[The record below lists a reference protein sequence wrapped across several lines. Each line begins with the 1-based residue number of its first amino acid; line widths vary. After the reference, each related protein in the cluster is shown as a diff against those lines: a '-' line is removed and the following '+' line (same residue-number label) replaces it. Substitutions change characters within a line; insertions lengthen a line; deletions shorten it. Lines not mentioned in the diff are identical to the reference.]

1 MYRLRLRMEITVST
15 NTNILNTAVR
25 DHIAVF
31 ACYFWALRT
40 THPADIFCKGDTHL
54 SSSKTTA
61 SVEVGGTTLR
71 NDAIGLPG
79 VLFQAIT
86 AMAPAAATATA
97 LSPAILFAGASLPLA
112 VVLATVACAMIA
124 SCIGQLAIH
133 IPSAGGMYTY
143 ISRSLGAKWGFLS
156 AWVFLIAQPLLLPLV
171 ALIWGVYTESLIQT
185 LTGIDIPWWIF
196 TILGIIVVF
205 ALTYY
210 GIRLSTR
217 AGMVLGTIEIS
228 IILALSITMIVAVGT
243 HNDFAVFTPIYS
255 VDKEFGGLTGI
266 FQGMVFA
273 FLAFVG
279 FETAAPL
286 GEETHNPKRN
296 IPRAVI
302 YSAIA
307 IGLLYTFAS
316 FAGVNGWGIPAIQ
329 GYAASTA
336 PWADLGKKYWGVVGP
351 VILSFAIINSALGN
365 GNAGINATSR
375 VAYDMGRKGTLPRAF
390 ARLSSHRT
398 PSVAIIVHSV
408 ASIVISISL
417 GLIYGYAGAYGLI
430 GTILTLGLLILY
442 VASCVSTF
450 FFYLRERRQDFR
462 VFTHVIVPAIPVII
476 LFFVFY
482 SQVYPVPPYPF
493 NLALPVL
500 LVWIVLG
507 IVYLFYLNRTNPTG
521 LERGKD
527 VFYQDLE
534 AEPENLRDALEHNA

>member
-1 MYRLRLRMEITVST
+1 LSST
-15 NTNILNTAVR
+15 NT
-25 DHIAVF
+25 
-31 ACYFWALRT
+31 
-40 THPADIFCKGDTHL
+40 
-54 SSSKTTA
+54 TA
-61 SVEVGGTTLR
+61 SIEARGTTLR

-79 VLFQAIT
+79 VLFQSIT

-112 VVLATVACAMIA
+112 VLLATVACAMIA
-124 SCIGQLAIH
+124 SSIGQLAIH

-143 ISRSLGAKWGFLS
+143 ISRSLGARWGFLS
-156 AWVFLIAQPLLLPLV
+156 AWVYLIAQPLLLPLV
-171 ALIWGVYTESLIQT
+171 ALIWGVYTETLIQT
-185 LTGIDIPWWIF
+185 LIGIDIPWWVY
-196 TILGIIVVF
+196 TILGSIGVF

-217 AGMVLGTIEIS
+217 ASMVLGAIEIS

-243 HNDFAVFTPIYS
+243 HNDFRVFTPIYS
-255 VDKEFGGLTGI
+255 VESGLGGLTGI
-266 FQGMVFA
+266 FQGLVFA

-307 IGLLYTFAS
+307 IGLLYTVAS
-316 FAGVNGWGIPAIQ
+316 FAGVNGWGIPGIQ
-329 GYAASTA
+329 GYAASAA

-351 VILSFAIINSALGN
+351 IIITFAIINSAIGN

-375 VAYDMGRKGTLPRAF
+375 VAYDMARKGTLPRIF
-390 ARLSSHRT
+390 ARLSSHQT
-398 PSVAIIVHSV
+398 PSTAIIVHSV

-442 VASCVSTF
+442 VASCVSAF
-450 FFYLRERRQDFR
+450 VFYFRERRQDFR
-462 VFTHVIVPAIPVII
+462 IFTHVIVPVIPVII

-493 NLALPVL
+493 NLAVPVL

-507 IVYLFYLNRTNPTG
+507 IVYLLYLNRTNPTG
-521 LERGKD
+521 LQRSKE
-527 VFYQDLE
+527 VFYQDP
-534 AEPENLRDALEHNA
+534 EPEPGNLRDALEHNA

>member
-1 MYRLRLRMEITVST
+1 MSST
-15 NTNILNTAVR
+15 NT
-25 DHIAVF
+25 
-31 ACYFWALRT
+31 
-40 THPADIFCKGDTHL
+40 
-54 SSSKTTA
+54 TA
-61 SVEVGGTTLR
+61 SIEARGTTLR

-79 VLFQAIT
+79 VLFQSIT

-112 VVLATVACAMIA
+112 VLLATVACAMIA
-124 SCIGQLAIH
+124 SSIGQLAIH
-133 IPSAGGMYTY
+133 IPSAGGMYAY
-143 ISRSLGAKWGFLS
+143 ISRSLGARGN
-156 AWVFLIAQPLLLPLV
+156 I
-171 ALIWGVYTESLIQT
+171 G
-185 LTGIDIPWWIF
+185 
-196 TILGIIVVF
+196 VF

-210 GIRLSTR
+210 GIKLSAR
-217 AGMVLGTIEIS
+217 ANMLLGAIEIA
-228 IILALSITMIVAVGT
+228 IILALSITMIVTVGP
-243 HNDFAVFTPIYS
+243 HNDFRVFTPIYS
-255 VDKEFGGLTGI
+255 VESSLGGLTGI

-307 IGLLYTFAS
+307 IGLLYTVAS
-316 FAGVNGWGIPAIQ
+316 FAGVNGWGIPGIQ
-329 GYAASTA
+329 GYAASAA
-336 PWADLGKKYWGVVGP
+336 PWTDLGKKYWGVVGP
-351 VILSFAIINSALGN
+351 IIITFAIINSALGN

-375 VAYDMGRKGTLPRAF
+375 VAYDMGRKGTLPRMF
-390 ARLSSHRT
+390 ARLSSHQT

-408 ASIVISISL
+408 AAIVISISL
-417 GLIYGYAGAYGLI
+417 GLIYGYGGAFGLI

-442 VASCVSTF
+442 VASCVSAF
-450 FFYLRERRQDFR
+450 VFYFRERRQDFR

-493 NLALPVL
+493 NLALPIL

-507 IVYLFYLNRTNPTG
+507 IVYLLYLNRTNPTA
-521 LERGKD
+521 LQRSKE
-527 VFYQDLE
+527 VFYQDRE
-534 AEPENLRDALEHNA
+534 SEPENLRDALEHNV